1 MAPPLDTVDQAE
13 TDGAPATFLALLCSF
28 GMLARGVATH
38 VENVET
44 NACMEGS
51 PAGLLAEA
59 GRSLGQPAACF
70 FQYAVRSLCSAS
82 SPWAE
87 LQLAS
92 PLRRPCSIASRW
104 RRSGIASRS
113 PPSPD
118 RGACTLWFARTAQGS
133 AESWPAHEPGC
144 SHVHGHTV
152 LYRTH
157 ERTRSPALDTGRHP
171 CACNSH
177 AVLTVCLSHILVSP
191 SVYCAVH
198 IRHICYLLMQS

>member
-38 VENVET
+38 VET
-44 NACMEGS
+44 SACMEGS

-118 RGACTLWFARTAQGS
+118 RGACTLWFARTAQG
-133 AESWPAHEPGC
+133 AVESWPAHELTRTW
-144 SHVHGHTV
+144 SHSSVQNARTHTV
-152 LYRTH
+152 TCVGH
-157 ERTRSPALDTGRHP
+157 WSPPMRMQF
-171 CACNSH
+171 H
-177 AVLTVCLSHILVSP
+177 AVLTVCPSHILVSGLTFCILP
-191 SVYCAVH
+191 GTHTLAVVE
-198 IRHICYLLMQS
+198 R